1 MLLFLFK
8 VIFFEKN
15 MKKACTINKMVL
27 YLQ

>member
-8 VIFFEKN
+8 MIFFEKN
-15 MKKACTINKMVL
+15 MKKACTVNKTVL

>member
-8 VIFFEKN
+8 MIFFKKN
-15 MKKACTINKMVL
+15 MKKACRVNKMVL